1 MAGAGMSDKG
11 SERGA
16 GEVAYWRVLLGQ
28 DPASLCRRTLATWDV
43 GKGAYMLRVVDL
55 CYMIAPGTRSIV
67 PEMAAGSGSVDW
79 DIRLLVLAYLT
90 GATETS
96 LVGKWVSPME
106 FSGGD
111 LFFSSSAHNLNFA
124 ELLVTFKSPEDFLSA
139 GQKIG
144 GKIDRVGDSSF
155 VLRTLPRIPILFI
168 YWAGDEEL
176 PSKIS
181 VLVDESARS
190 HLAID
195 ALWLAIRV
203 SEKRLLQVAK
213 YDRDSS
219 VPMWKG

>member
-1 MAGAGMSDKG
+1 MSDKG
-11 SERGA
+11 SERGM
-16 GEVAYWRVLLGQ
+16 GEIAYWRVLLGQ

-43 GKGAYMLRVVDL
+43 ERGAYTLRVVDL
-55 CYMIAPGTRSIV
+55 GYMIAPGAQTIA
-67 PEMAAGSGSVDW
+67 PEVAAGSSSVDW
-79 DIRLLVLAYLT
+79 DIRLLILAYLT

-96 LVGKWVSPME
+96 LVGKWVSPIE
-106 FSGGD
+106 FSGGE
-111 LFFSSSAHNLNFA
+111 LFFSSNAHNLNFA
-124 ELLVTFKSPEDFLSA
+124 ELLDTFKSPEDFLSA

-181 VLVDESARS
+181 ALVDESARS

-203 SEKRLLQVAK
+203 SEKRLLQAAK
-213 YDRDSS
+213 SNRDSS
-219 VPMWKG
+219 APMRNG

>member
-1 MAGAGMSDKG
+1 MSDKG

-16 GEVAYWRVLLGQ
+16 GEIAYWRVLLGQ
-28 DPASLCRRTLATWDV
+28 HPPSLCRRTLATWDV
-43 GKGAYMLRVVDL
+43 EKGAYMLKVVDL
-55 CYMIAPGTRSIV
+55 CYMIAPGTQTIV
-67 PEMAAGSGSVDW
+67 PEVAAGSSSVDW
-79 DIRLLVLAYLT
+79 DIRLLILAYLA

-96 LVGKWVSPME
+96 LAGKWVSPIE

-111 LFFSSSAHNLNFA
+111 LFFSSNAHNLNFA
-124 ELLVTFKSPEDFLSA
+124 ELLLTFKSPEDFLGA

-144 GKIDRVGDSSF
+144 GKIDKVGDSSF

-195 ALWLAIRV
+195 ALWLATRV

-213 YDRDSS
+213 SNRDSGA
-219 VPMWKG
+219 PMWKG